1 MPELERQIVEELFKV
16 EGITVLVATHTLKWE
31 FDYKVFMV
39 AVLDCLHYDPS
50 QRRWTDY
57 SIPEMLQL
65 ISLAALAEKDKHKG
79 KEFNAAKFMI
89 YFQSAKKQFYKK
101 FLF

>member
-65 ISLAALAEKDKHKG
+65 MSLAALAEKDKHKG
-79 KEFNAAKFMI
+79 K
-89 YFQSAKKQFYKK
+89 
-101 FLF
+101 